1 MDIYAFLAQHSI
13 AYERCDHPA
22 VFTCEEAEKLVPNL
36 PGGNTKNL
44 FLRDKAGKRHVLAV
58 VPHEKNVDLKTFAA
72 AIGMKGVSFASPE
85 RLLNHLGVTPGAA
98 TLLGLVTDGDHAVEV
113 VIDEKLWKADALLCH
128 SLVNTATLVISHAG
142 IETFLKA
149 TGHEAKVMD
158 IPGRSDV

>member
-85 RLLNHLGVTPGAA
+85 RLLNHLGVTPGA
-98 TLLGLVTDGDHAVEV
+98 
-113 VIDEKLWKADALLCH
+113 
-128 SLVNTATLVISHAG
+128 TLVISHAG